1 MQSDDEFLKKLYE
14 MSEGHLTSFDRYEVG
29 KKLGL
34 DKEET
39 DDIVEQLEATG
50 RIVTAIGTKIVLSPR
65 AKDMLDSEKGIA

>member
-1 MQSDDEFLKKLYE
+1 
-14 MSEGHLTSFDRYEVG
+14 MSEGHLTPFDRYEVG

>member
-14 MSEGHLTSFDRYEVG
+14 MSEGHLTPFDRYEVG

-39 DDIVEQLEATG
+39 DDIVEELEATG

>member
-1 MQSDDEFLKKLYE
+1 MQSDDEFLKKLSE
-14 MSEGHLTSFDRYEVG
+14 MSEGHLTPFDRYEVG

-34 DKEET
+34 DREET

-65 AKDMLDSEKGIA
+65 AKDMLDSEKSIA